1 MSKQGEGKIDRLR
14 KNIRQHDIL
23 YYVKDS
29 PTISDRE
36 YDLLMRELQDL
47 EGKFERA
54 VDIWDKPRQIVA
66 AIHDYIKNIS
76 AISSHDY
83 FSQT

>member
-36 YDLLMRELQDL
+36 YDLLMRELKDL
-47 EGKFERA
+47 EGKFPEF
-54 VDIWDKPRQIVA
+54 ICKE
-66 AIHDYIKNIS
+66 
-76 AISSHDY
+76 SSD
-83 FSQT
+83 SESGR

>member
-29 PTISDRE
+29 PIISDRE

-47 EGKFERA
+47 EGKFSEF
-54 VDIWDKPRQIVA
+54 IWPA
-66 AIHDYIKNIS
+66 
-76 AISSHDY
+76 
-83 FSQT
+83 SQTLNSGQSSIAIAS

>member
-36 YDLLMRELQDL
+36 YDLLIRELQDL
-47 EGKFERA
+47 EGKFPEL
-54 VDIWDKPRQIVA
+54 IC
-66 AIHDYIKNIS
+66 
-76 AISSHDY
+76 
-83 FSQT
+83 